1 MTAIHC
7 TLVGFRHHAWQGTLL
22 AQRLAKAPGSRVV
35 LMRDSEN
42 HRNAEAAV
50 ACVGAEVVAY
60 VTNDECHRIAAY
72 LDDTEYGLL
81 YGNITQVNVSDQ
93 RCTASIEVER
103 PVDVAPAPGDGSFD
117 EWDSQWADL
126 PLVRMGDADLQ
137 MLMLERDILSM
148 LHQSTAAT
156 APLISELDKYLQQTP
171 LDISGEATVCRRQIA
186 DLLGAS
192 PDDTLR
198 AYGQRLEVT
207 ITAMGSNEAC
217 ERTARHISDECP
229 RSARFQAMAQRHH
242 TVSRELLA
250 QALDA
255 FPHHL
260 HREYTLSIP
269 DFVSIAYY
277 LRVPRHALRRF
288 VSCELLL
295 EALTRQAD
303 SPGDRQRMRHAVAEY
318 VRRIDSCATPLWQ
331 SHIVGLWQTL
341 ITALADRLARLNGA
355 KDTLFNARLVCMVI
369 GRLIERGVYDATVTQ
384 AEYGRRLAL
393 GSRDMRSSVNR
404 ALTGDEHLRSL
415 VDHLVDQVH
424 A

>member
-22 AQRLAKAPGSRVV
+22 AQRLAEAPGSRVV

-42 HRNAEAAV
+42 HRNTEAAV

-81 YGNITQVNVSDQ
+81 YGSITQVNVGDQ

-103 PVDVAPAPGDGSFD
+103 PVPVAPAPDDGSFD

-126 PLVRMGDADLQ
+126 PLARMGDADLQ

-148 LHQSTAAT
+148 LHQAD
-156 APLISELDKYLQQTP
+156 APTPLLVSELDKYLQLTP
-171 LDISGEATVCRRQIA
+171 LDISGEATACRRQIA

-192 PDDTLR
+192 PDVALR

-207 ITAMGSNEAC
+207 ITAMGSNETC
-217 ERTARHISDECP
+217 ERTAHYISDEWAGSSP
-229 RSARFQAMAQRHH
+229 FQAMAQRHQ
-242 TVSRELLA
+242 TASRELLT

-260 HREYTLSIP
+260 HREYTLSVP

-295 EALTRQAD
+295 DALARQAD
-303 SPGDRQRMRHAVAEY
+303 APGADQRMRQAVAEY
-318 VRRIDSCATPLWQ
+318 VRRIDSCATPQWQ
-331 SHIVGLWQTL
+331 PHIAGLWQAL
-341 ITALADRLARLNGA
+341 VSALADRLARLNGA

-369 GRLIERGVYDATVTQ
+369 GRLIERGVYDASVTQ

-393 GSRDMRSSVNR
+393 GNRDMRSSVNR
-404 ALTGDEHLRSL
+404 ALTGDDALRNL
-415 VDHLVDQVH
+415 VDHLVAQVQG
-424 A
+424 